1 MIFVYAR
8 HGQTSTN
15 KLGIFQGQHIQG
27 ELSEEGKNQAKNLGE
42 KISKIFQFDEIFC
55 SPINRAKQ
63 TLLEILPFQKTKNIK
78 YYDLCKEIN
87 RGEFEGKPVKE
98 VNEFIKNS
106 GIQFRDFKT
115 PDSESYKDVYLRC
128 QKFLEEIIQKYV
140 NKNFFFEKLPE
151 DKDLVEEEFFVEK
164 FEKGELTNKEKINSE
179 DFKKVLLVSHWGY
192 TKELTN
198 LIMYHLTGKILNR
211 FFIKNCGIFAMKIYC
226 TDCKGKCNDVN
237 NHKKIEISM
246 DYFNHVL

>member
-63 TLLEILPFQKTKNIK
+63 TLLEILPSQKTKNIK

-87 RGEFEGKPVKE
+87 RGEFEGKPMKE
-98 VNEFIKNS
+98 VNEYIKNTS
-106 GIQFRDFKT
+106 VQFRDFKT
-115 PDSESYKDVYLRC
+115 ADSESYKNIYLRC
-128 QKFLEEIIQKYV
+128 QQFLEEIIQKYI
-140 NKNFFFEKLPE
+140 NKNYSFDKLPE
-151 DKDLVEEEFFVEK
+151 DKDLVEEQYFEEK
-164 FEKGELTNKEKINSE
+164 FNKGELTATEK
-179 DFKKVLLVSHWGY
+179 
-192 TKELTN
+192 
-198 LIMYHLTGKILNR
+198 LIVMILQK
-211 FFIKNCGIFAMKIYC
+211 FCWFHIGDI
-226 TDCKGKCNDVN
+226 
-237 NHKKIEISM
+237 
-246 DYFNHVL
+246 

>member
-1 MIFVYAR
+1 MIFVYSR

-15 KLGIFQGQHIQG
+15 KLGIFQGQRIEG
-27 ELSEEGKNQAKNLGE
+27 ELSEEGKNQARNLGE

-78 YYDLCKEIN
+78 YSDLCKEIN

-98 VNEFIKNS
+98 VNEYIKKTN
-106 GIQFRDFKT
+106 IPFREFKT

-128 QKFLEEIIQKYV
+128 QQFLQEIIQKYV
-140 NKNFFFEKLPE
+140 NKNFSFDKLPE
-151 DKDLVEEEFFVEK
+151 NKDLVDEK
-164 FEKGELTNKEKINSE
+164 YFEDKFNNGELTTTEKINSE
-179 DFKKVLLVSHWGY
+179 NFPKILLVSHWGY

-198 LIMYHLTGKILNR
+198 LIMYHLTGHILDR

-226 TDCKGKCNDVN
+226 HDCKGKCNDIEK
-237 NHKKIEISM
+237 HRKIDISM
-246 DYFNHVL
+246 DYYNHIL